1 MEAER
6 NIRNVADDVMY
17 KITYLKTIFVIWQM
31 IKSVFSNTTY
41 SLQTVLRIRV
51 FDSLQGM
58 LRICL
63 KKEKT
68 PEGLNGSI
76 RVMRQSA
83 LLAASRA

>member
-63 KKEKT
+63 KKEKN